1 MATIYGEPQ
10 AVYELR
16 RLLKKESI
24 KTFTSIEQIK
34 STDSFLR
41 IQSQHPYICS
51 GAQGEEQVAG
61 QLSKLPDDY
70 TVIHNYNLE
79 FPRPL
84 YDRRN
89 DDRIYSVQIDHL
101 VIGPTGLYLI
111 ETKHWSKTSQENRNF
126 FSPVKQLKRCGF
138 ALFVLLNQ
146 AIEKRHISGF
156 AHHWGERQISPQKIL
171 CFLRHAPSERFQHV
185 TILSPQRLTYYIR
198 HQEQLFSRQQMESL
212 VEYLLESGD
221 IPESPSSKF
230 SVAPNDSAGPG
241 CLASIGWLLVLFIP
255 IFLMTVWG
263 IAGTIGAMIFEY
275 VRSCFNPHGCPPL
288 W

>member
-70 TVIHNYNLE
+70 TVIHNYILE

-101 VIGPTGLYLI
+101 VIGPTGLYFI

-138 ALFVLLNQ
+138 ALFLLLNQ

-156 AHHWGERQISPQKIL
+156 AHHWGERQISPK
-171 CFLRHAPSERFQHV
+171 
-185 TILSPQRLTYYIR
+185 
-198 HQEQLFSRQQMESL
+198 
-212 VEYLLESGD
+212 
-221 IPESPSSKF
+221 KF
-230 SVAPNDSAGPG
+230 SAFSDTLPVNAFSTLQYSRPSA
-241 CLASIGWLLVLFIP
+241 
-255 IFLMTVWG
+255 
-263 IAGTIGAMIFEY
+263 
-275 VRSCFNPHGCPPL
+275 
-288 W
+288 

>member
-10 AVYELR
+10 AVDELR
-16 RLLKKESI
+16 RLLKKEDI
-24 KTFTSIEQIK
+24 HTFTSIEQIR
-34 STDSFLR
+34 STDSFPR
-41 IQSQHPYICS
+41 IQSQHPYIFS
-51 GAQGEEQVAG
+51 GAQGEEQVAR

-70 TVIHNYNLE
+70 TVIHNYHLE

-101 VIGPTGLYLI
+101 VIGPTGLYVI

-126 FSPVKQLKRCGF
+126 FSPVKQLKRSGF

-156 AHHWGERQISPQKIL
+156 AHHWGEKQISPKKIL
-171 CFLRHAPSERFQHV
+171 CFLKHAPSERFQHI
-185 TILSPQRLTYYIR
+185 TILSPQRLTHYIH
-198 HQEQLFSRQQMESL
+198 HQEQRFSQQQIESL
-212 VEYLLESGD
+212 VAYLLECGD

-230 SVAPNDSAGPG
+230 SVAPKDSAGPG
-241 CLASIGWLLVLFIP
+241 CLASIGWLLVLLVAIILLGNILRAP
-255 IFLMTVWG
+255 
-263 IAGTIGAMIFEY
+263 
-275 VRSCFNPHGCPPL
+275 
-288 W
+288 